1 MWRHPSNWLGTS
13 PRTPC
18 AIASVSSLWLV
29 ARFARIAQVG
39 VGTRLICTYCNG
51 VLMMSRT
58 YAHVCSFSHLQQIP
72 LYRNKHKIRHYC
84 GSRHWRHMVREKHC
98 THWYPWIENV
108 DINKIS
114 YSNTRFLLPSNLIK
128 GQSNYHV
135 SLIQPLWNSSDL
147 NSLYAVFSKTEI
159 RVDIVLEVDIA
170 VIPSGNAVLH

>member
-1 MWRHPSNWLGTS
+1 MWRHPSSWSGTS

-29 ARFARIAQVG
+29 ARFAHIAQVG

-58 YAHVCSFSHLQQIP
+58 YAHVCSFSHLQPIP

-98 THWYPWIENV
+98 THWYLWIENV
-108 DINKIS
+108 DIKFHIVTHDSFYQATLLKANRIIT
-114 YSNTRFLLPSNLIK
+114 YRLSNHCEIPLILIHCTLVSVKHKYESTLFWRLILP
-128 GQSNYHV
+128 
-135 SLIQPLWNSSDL
+135 
-147 NSLYAVFSKTEI
+147 
-159 RVDIVLEVDIA
+159 
-170 VIPSGNAVLH
+170 